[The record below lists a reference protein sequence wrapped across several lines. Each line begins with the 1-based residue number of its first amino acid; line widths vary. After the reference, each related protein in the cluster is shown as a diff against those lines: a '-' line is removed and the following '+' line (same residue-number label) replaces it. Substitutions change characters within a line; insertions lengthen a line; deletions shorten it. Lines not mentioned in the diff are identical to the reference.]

1 MIGEERI
8 LGKFSCEGCRRPSVG
23 SESLLVA
30 KTQALSMGNPPWD
43 TLCGEGGGGI
53 ADA

>member
-8 LGKFSCEGCRRPSVG
+8 PGKFSCEGCRRPSVG

-30 KTQALSMGNPPWD
+30 KNSGPLYGKPPLGYD
-43 TLCGEGGGGI
+43 MRGGGRGHR
-53 ADA
+53 

>member
-8 LGKFSCEGCRRPSVG
+8 PGKFSCEGCRRPSVG

-30 KTQALSMGNPPWD
+30 KTGAPLIGIPTREYALW
-43 TLCGEGGGGI
+43 GGGG
-53 ADA
+53 DR